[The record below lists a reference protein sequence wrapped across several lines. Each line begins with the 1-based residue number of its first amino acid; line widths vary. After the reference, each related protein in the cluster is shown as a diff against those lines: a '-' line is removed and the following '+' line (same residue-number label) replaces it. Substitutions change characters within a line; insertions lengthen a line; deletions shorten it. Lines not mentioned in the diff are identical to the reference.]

1 MPLSFVLEFQRKI
14 SKTVFFA
21 MVMCVAVA
29 GICSTAKA
37 ETVYSF
43 GVVPQFEPRKLASIW
58 LPVLEKLEK
67 KTGLKF
73 KMVGSPRI
81 PDFELSF
88 TNNEFDFA
96 YMNPYHAMLA
106 ASGGGYVPLV
116 KDANRKLFGV
126 LVVRKDDAIKDVSEL
141 KPGTEIAFPSPNALG
156 ASLLMRAD
164 LGKKFGLEFT
174 PVYVQTHSSVYLQVV
189 LGKMRAG
196 GGVMGSLKGQ
206 KPEIQKHL
214 RVLYETRR
222 MSPHP
227 VMAHSRVPADHRE
240 RVRQAFIEIG
250 QTDEGRKLLSGIPMN
265 KVAPAAIE
273 DYMSLADWGLEEYYV
288 KQ

>member
-1 MPLSFVLEFQRKI
+1 MAV
-14 SKTVFFA
+14 
-21 MVMCVAVA
+21 CVAFTGVSSA
-29 GICSTAKA
+29 AKA
-37 ETVYSF
+37 EAVYSF
-43 GVVPQFEPRKLASIW
+43 GVVPQFEPRKLAAIW
-58 LPVLEKLEK
+58 LPVLDELEK

-88 TNNEFDFA
+88 TNGEFDFA

-106 ASGGGYVPLV
+106 ASRGGYEPLI
-116 KDANRKLFGV
+116 KDKDRQLFGI
-126 LVVRKDDAIKDVSEL
+126 LVVHKNDVIKDVSEL
-141 KPGTEIAFPSPNALG
+141 KSGTEIAFPSPNALG

-164 LGKKFGLEFT
+164 LGKKFSLEFT
-174 PVYVQTHSSVYLQVV
+174 PVYVQTHSSVYLQVA

-206 KPEIQKHL
+206 KPEIQQQL

-227 VMAHSRVPADHRE
+227 VMAHSRVPKEHRE
-240 RVRQAFIEIG
+240 RVQQAFIEIG
-250 QTDEGRKLLSGIPMN
+250 QTEAGRTLLSGIPMN
-265 KVAPAAIE
+265 KVGPASIE
-273 DYMSLADWGLEEYYV
+273 DYMSLADWGLEDYYV